1 MDDSV
6 AIDAK
11 RILLR
16 YGAPIA
22 ILDKVT
28 EPHRIEFA
36 RAIANE
42 ALDATEAAQCE
53 LFVEARELQDRVER
67 QQVLDAAAR
76 VAFNAHEAA
85 AEAPEAPEVRR
96 ATISPPRASACAQR
110 YPGPHARHST
120 F

>member
-1 MDDSV
+1 MASQPQDGERAETV
-6 AIDAK
+6 A
-11 RILLR
+11 
-16 YGAPIA
+16 
-22 ILDKVT
+22 LDNTV
-28 EPHRIEFA
+28 RAAQRSAWFVG
-36 RAIANE
+36 AIASE